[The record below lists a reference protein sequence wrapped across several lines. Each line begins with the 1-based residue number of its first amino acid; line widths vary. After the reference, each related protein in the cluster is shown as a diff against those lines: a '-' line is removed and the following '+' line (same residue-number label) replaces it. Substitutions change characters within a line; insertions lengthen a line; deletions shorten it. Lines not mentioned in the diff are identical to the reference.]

1 LRYNLT
7 LQCGCAAEAQR
18 IELWHVQERPSYC
31 IAAGVQ
37 PLNGLVLQITSRQKL
52 VRRSD
57 NGTNLLFLPN
67 EQRRD
72 VNDQRAEPLEQ
83 LPEVKYSEYRME
95 GVLGRVPERVPER
108 VQERVPE
115 RVPERVQ
122 ERVQARVQERVPE
135 REYLKSSNDYEMPLL
150 WSARTKSRMLKS
162 TLIKGV
168 LWRCCVEEKP
178 RAFG

>member
-1 LRYNLT
+1 
-7 LQCGCAAEAQR
+7 
-18 IELWHVQERPSYC
+18 
-31 IAAGVQ
+31 
-37 PLNGLVLQITSRQKL
+37 
-52 VRRSD
+52 
-57 NGTNLLFLPN
+57 
-67 EQRRD
+67 

-95 GVLGRVPERVPER
+95 GVLG
-108 VQERVPE
+108 RVPE

-168 LWRCCVEEKP
+168 LWRCGVEEKP